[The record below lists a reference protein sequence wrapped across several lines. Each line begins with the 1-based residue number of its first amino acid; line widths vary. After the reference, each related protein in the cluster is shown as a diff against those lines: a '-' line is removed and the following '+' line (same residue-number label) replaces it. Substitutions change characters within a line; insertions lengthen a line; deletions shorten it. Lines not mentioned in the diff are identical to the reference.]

1 VDKPDG
7 TRPSNLTKKEVSII
21 KGNTLIFAF
30 FLLLSFIFWYLNSL
44 GKDLETDIKY
54 PVKYSNVPENRTL
67 TAGLPSRLNL
77 FLKGPGYSILRLK
90 ISGKNTPVE
99 IDFSKIKYK
108 RVPSSKSSDYYIIAS
123 DLIPG
128 FNSQLKS
135 VCKISSIK
143 PDTLY
148 FSYRQSQK

>member
-1 VDKPDG
+1 VDKQDG
-7 TRPSNLTKKEVSII
+7 TRPSKLSQKEAGEI
-21 KGNTLIFAF
+21 KSNILIFAF
-30 FLLLSFIFWYLNSL
+30 FLLISFIFWYLSSL
-44 GKDLETDIKY
+44 GKDIETDIKY
-54 PVKYSNVPENRTL
+54 PVRYSNVPENRQL
-67 TAGLPSRLNL
+67 TAGLPSRVNL
-77 FLKGPGYSILRLK
+77 FLKGSGYSILRLR
-90 ISGKNTPVE
+90 ISGKNTPVV

-108 RVPSSKSSDYYIIAS
+108 HIPGSKSSDYFIVAA

-148 FSYRQSQK
+148 FSYRQVQK